1 MNIEKFNFNI
11 PYYILDEITEYIEF
25 NSKGKL
31 KVSNIDNIKSFLNLA
46 VINGRISKKQAQEI
60 EKEIFKEC

>member
-1 MNIEKFNFNI
+1 MNTEKFNFNI

-31 KVSNIDNIKSFLNLA
+31 KVLNIDNIKALLNLA
-46 VINGRISKKQAQEI
+46 VINKRITKEQAQEI
-60 EKEIFKEC
+60 EKEICKEF